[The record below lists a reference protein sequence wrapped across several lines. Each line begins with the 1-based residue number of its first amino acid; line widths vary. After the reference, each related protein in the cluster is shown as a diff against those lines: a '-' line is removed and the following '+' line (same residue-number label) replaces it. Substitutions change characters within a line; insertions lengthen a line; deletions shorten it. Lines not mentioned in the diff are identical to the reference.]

1 MEKLKSKRLQVRFCP
16 QTFFVRRGLRRIHRK
31 VPTTNIAHSS
41 NVEQIG
47 SSEVENSIAIDIQL
61 SIGSN
66 YGAAE
71 NEGYCDIGDM
81 SVKCPDCG
89 AMSYCECIYY

>member
-1 MEKLKSKRLQVRFCP
+1 V
-16 QTFFVRRGLRRIHRK
+16 RRIHRK

-71 NEGYCDIGDM
+71 NEGLFGLICVEILLN
-81 SVKCPDCG
+81 SLCL
-89 AMSYCECIYY
+89 

>member
-1 MEKLKSKRLQVRFCP
+1 V
-16 QTFFVRRGLRRIHRK
+16 RRIHRK
-31 VPTTNIAHSS
+31 VSTTNIAHSS

-47 SSEVENSIAIDIQL
+47 SSEIENSIAIDIQL

-71 NEGYCDIGDM
+71 IEGLFGLVCVEILLNSLRIM
-81 SVKCPDCG
+81 HP
-89 AMSYCECIYY
+89 I